1 MWHYIHLFNTK
12 KNKFVK
18 SFREILTNT
27 FRVLANNLFK
37 ENFYGKRKKKL
48 GLIWY
53 MCLNTCFQFLNNI
66 THVSTYFFTNTYFQ
80 KIQTTLLE

>member
-37 ENFYGKRKKKL
+37 ENFYGKRKKNL

-66 THVSTYFFTNTYFQ
+66 TRISTFFHPH
-80 KIQTTLLE
+80 LLPNKLKTVI

>member
-1 MWHYIHLFNTK
+1 M
-12 KNKFVK
+12 
-18 SFREILTNT
+18 NT

-66 THVSTYFFTNTYFQ
+66 THVS
-80 KIQTTLLE
+80 I